1 MYSPFVMIL
10 GNLISGVLFLLDEYT
25 TSVHDYLSILTGCSL
40 IFFPQFVCN
49 IIRYKLCIYYKLT
62 ITFLFLNLVLGLLYQ
77 VGIMVHDYSYIR
89 GSLLFN
95 IMGLSWVSEIAK
107 KMFRNYASKYK
118 WFLDGLMNEKGE
130 VDIDLVDETIKG
142 FFKSRGGSI
151 ELLGFELNE
160 KIATQLKNEFIGL
173 KTKSK
178 I

>member
-1 MYSPFVMIL
+1 MYSPFVMVL

-77 VGIMVHDYSYIR
+77 AGIMVHDYSYIR
-89 GSLLFN
+89 GSLL
-95 IMGLSWVSEIAK
+95 
-107 KMFRNYASKYK
+107 
-118 WFLDGLMNEKGE
+118 NEKGE

>member
-1 MYSPFVMIL
+1 MYSPFVMVL

-77 VGIMVHDYSYIR
+77 AGIMVHDYSYIR

-95 IMGLSWVSEIAK
+95 VMGMITYLH
-107 KMFRNYASKYK
+107 YK
-118 WFLDGLMNEKGE
+118 TMQ
-130 VDIDLVDETIKG
+130 
-142 FFKSRGGSI
+142 
-151 ELLGFELNE
+151 ELQHCERD
-160 KIATQLKNEFIGL
+160 
-173 KTKSK
+173 
-178 I
+178 

>member
-77 VGIMVHDYSYIR
+77 AGIMVHDYSYIR

-95 IMGLSWVSEIAK
+95 VKEQTLIMIN
-107 KMFRNYASKYK
+107 R
-118 WFLDGLMNEKGE
+118 
-130 VDIDLVDETIKG
+130 T
-142 FFKSRGGSI
+142 
-151 ELLGFELNE
+151 
-160 KIATQLKNEFIGL
+160 
-173 KTKSK
+173 
-178 I
+178 

>member
-1 MYSPFVMIL
+1 MYSPFVMVL

-77 VGIMVHDYSYIR
+77 VGIIVHDYSYIR

-95 IMGLSWVSEIAK
+95 VMGMITYLLYER
-107 KMFRNYASKYK
+107 MRH
-118 WFLDGLMNEKGE
+118 
-130 VDIDLVDETIKG
+130 KG
-142 FFKSRGGSI
+142 FVTMHLGSDNVKYYFDLAKCWKPKRTVPEGAI
-151 ELLGFELNE
+151 YVHYKTMQELQHCERD
-160 KIATQLKNEFIGL
+160 
-173 KTKSK
+173 
-178 I
+178 